1 MNLVTLLYSL
11 SPSCLINPPH
21 YQKLVLASPLG
32 VTKFTTGRC
41 IIRVALVVPHKSDL
55 DVQQTHLF
63 LKVDLMTTL
72 GRTKC
77 DKEYLR
83 LLLIWSDD

>member
-1 MNLVTLLYSL
+1 M
-11 SPSCLINPPH
+11 
-21 YQKLVLASPLG
+21 LASPLG
-32 VTKFTTGRC
+32 VTKFTTARC

-63 LKVDLMTTL
+63 VKVDLMSMTTL

-77 DKEYLR
+77 DKDNIYGYC
-83 LLLIWSDD
+83 